1 MLHSVRKRFETWA
14 ILSRIAEATGRVLRR
29 PKLQTLKPLALI
41 VDDDPDVAPL
51 VRFALGRY
59 EISSE
64 DVHEG
69 AAALA
74 RLRER
79 HYDLVILDL
88 TMAGLNGFDV
98 LRALKKEELLRAIP
112 VIVLTSHSNDESL
125 ARSFGYGAD
134 DFVSKP
140 FNPSDLAMRA
150 YRLIY
155 PMPRM

>member
-1 MLHSVRKRFETWA
+1 MLYSVRRRLDKWA
-14 ILSRIAEATGRVLRR
+14 ILSRIAEATGGALRR
-29 PKLQTLKPLALI
+29 PKLHTPKPLALI

-51 VRFALGRY
+51 VSFALSRY

-64 DVHEG
+64 DVHDG

-98 LRALKKEELLRAIP
+98 LRALKNEELLRAIP
-112 VIVLTSHSNDESL
+112 VIVLTSHTNDESL

-140 FNPSDLAMRA
+140 FKPSDLAMRA

-155 PMPRM
+155 PLPRL

>member
-29 PKLQTLKPLALI
+29 PKLQTLKPLALL

-51 VRFALGRY
+51 VRFALSRY

-64 DVHEG
+64 DVHDG

-98 LRALKKEELLRAIP
+98 LRALKQEELLRAIP
-112 VIVLTSHSNDESL
+112 VIVLTSHANDESL
-125 ARSFGYGAD
+125 ARSFGFGAD

-140 FNPSDLAMRA
+140 FKASDLAMRA

-155 PMPRM
+155 PLPRM